1 MKLIILDYTSGIPT
15 HYDLGNDV
23 TDWQCEDYQAF
34 MVEKGFRLKNIHW
47 MTTEEDIN
55 YEN

>member
-47 MTTEEDIN
+47 MTTEENIN